1 MVLIKP
7 LIILEVSQ
15 EPKQMDNDRYSI
27 IVPTRNRKDLLLELI
42 RRIDLEDERLIQLI
56 IVDSSDK
63 NFEAEIMILSSKIH
77 FVFTHVRS
85 ASIQRNIGVK
95 QLSSQPKYV
104 FFLDDDVKPDIDYF
118 NSLLATIKVGKA
130 VGASG
135 IAIEPKPH
143 DNLESRFTYL
153 KKLFLLDSSK
163 GGMLLK
169 SAVNIPIQ
177 NKLKSGIDI
186 YCTDW
191 LIGCS
196 VWDVEIFAK
205 TSFPSN
211 FFGQSLGED
220 VLFSAKAKKFGKLL
234 VNSKIILEHDMS
246 DIDRPNNKDHYMMWV
261 RNRYIIS
268 KELRL
273 SKFNLKYHW
282 SNLGMLLNAILL
294 TLMKN
299 PAGINSIKGI
309 YLGYKSIRHINES

>member
-1 MVLIKP
+1 
-7 LIILEVSQ
+7 
-15 EPKQMDNDRYSI
+15 MDNDKYSI
-27 IVPTRNRKDLLLELI
+27 IVPTRNRKYLLLELI
-42 RRIDLEDERLIQLI
+42 RRIDLEDERLIELI

-63 NFEAEIMILSSKIH
+63 NFEAEIINLSSKIN
-77 FVFTHVRS
+77 FVFTDVRS
-85 ASIQRNIGVK
+85 ASIQRNIGVE
-95 QLSSQPKYV
+95 QLSSQSKYV
-104 FFLDDDVKPDIDYF
+104 FFLDDDVKPDTDYF
-118 NSLLATIKVGKA
+118 NLLLATIKVEKA
-130 VGASG
+130 IGASG
-135 IAIEPKPH
+135 IAIEPMPQ
-143 DNLESRFTYL
+143 DNLDGRFKYL
-153 KKLFLLDSSK
+153 KKLFLLDSSE
-163 GGMLLK
+163 GGVLLK

-177 NKLKSGIDI
+177 SRLKRGIDI

-234 VNSKIILEHDMS
+234 VNSKIILEHKMS
-246 DIDRPNNKDHYMMWV
+246 DIDRPNKKDHYIMWV

-282 SNLGMLLNAILL
+282 CNLGMLLNAILL
-294 TLMKN
+294 TFMRN
-299 PAGINSIKGI
+299 PAGIDSIKGI
-309 YLGYKSIRHINES
+309 FLGYKSIRHLNET